1 MNIVC
6 IIIFINFLLTN
17 TLHLNLIQIKKI
29 NNLIQNPSTTIKQR
43 EIINN
48 ILYKAYEKWSIKQAF
63 EFKNKHYIKTK
74 NINTDELILSS
85 KIGLYKATVKY
96 NGKISFTYYS
106 SIYIKHELLKTV
118 TDAHSLS
125 ILPSSIRKTNKK
137 KFTNEQL
144 INYNNL
150 VNVKLISYENNWMFD
165 KYYNT
170 LSSDNTNLY
179 NIIEHDKLLDLWQE
193 LNKSLSPF
201 SKRIIHLKYDFNFNV
216 IHSNKDIS
224 NLMCC
229 SEETIRKTIN
239 KSLCIITEKVNI
251 L

>member
-29 NNLIQNPSTTIKQR
+29 NNLIQKPSTTIKQR
-43 EIINN
+43 EAINN

-63 EFKNKHYIKTK
+63 EFKNKHYFKTK
-74 NINTDELILSS
+74 HINTDELILSS
-85 KIGLYKATVKY
+85 KIGLYKAIVKY
-96 NGKISFTYYS
+96 NGKHSFTYYS

-125 ILPSSIRKTNKK
+125 ILPSRIRKTNKQH
-137 KFTNEQL
+137 FTNKEL
-144 INYNNL
+144 VSYNNL
-150 VNVKLISYENNWMFD
+150 VNVKLVSYENNWIFD
-165 KYYNT
+165 KYYT
-170 LSSDNTNLY
+170 PLPMDNTHLY
-179 NIIEHDKLLDLWQE
+179 NIIENDKLLDLWQE
-193 LNKSLSPF
+193 INKSLCPF
-201 SKRIIHLKYDFNFNV
+201 SKRIIHLKYDFYFN
-216 IHSNKDIS
+216 IINSNKDIS
-224 NLMCC
+224 SLMCC

-239 KSLCIITEKVNI
+239 KSLCIIRVKANI